1 MFKRIKFRI
10 PSWEQIKLIIREDTF
25 DLLDLLGGI
34 GIHMARHH
42 FYTVKISIN
51 NIKILIQVHKGN
63 TIKPVQE

>member
-25 DLLDLLGGI
+25 DLLNLLGGT

-42 FYTVKISIN
+42 FYTVKISII

>member
-10 PSWEQIKLIIREDTF
+10 PSWEQIILIIREDTF
-25 DLLDLLGGI
+25 DLLDLLGGT
-34 GIHMARHH
+34 GIHMACHH
-42 FYTVKISIN
+42 FYTVKISII